1 MLEKQLKA
9 EITKKVQSFWNDK
22 QSPLLVSQLGGE
34 YPKEEVR
41 KATKGLSLVKWIKEN
56 QGELSLKIVVH
67 PSQDQK
73 IGLIPSNQNYSYDDS
88 LNSEKVSTTDKE
100 LTLAFLDLLK
110 SRCSQQELY
119 QIQIPT
125 KILVRLLS

>member
-1 MLEKQLKA
+1 MLENQLKT
-9 EITKKVQSFWNDK
+9 EIVQKVKIFWKNN
-22 QSPLLVSQLGGE
+22 QSPLLVSQLGGD

-56 QGELSLKIVVH
+56 QGELQLKVVVH

-73 IGLIPSNQNYSYDDS
+73 IGLIPSSESFSYGEDVK
-88 LNSEKVSTTDKE
+88 SEKVSSNDKE

-110 SRCSQQELY
+110 SRCNQQELD